1 MPRDCFYEM
10 SARQVKKGHK
20 VDVVTWNRN
29 GHSLEEVVDEGF
41 VIHRLPGLNF
51 SLDGMIR
58 EYPFLPGLPAKIE
71 MLNPDIV
78 HAVSHLFLPSVQ
90 AIRKAKSLGLPC
102 VVSVHGV
109 FAERGVALKL
119 AQFAYLRT
127 LGLGVFRS
135 ADRVVCLT
143 RSDAE
148 EVVRFGCPLEKIR
161 LIPNAVDTELFMP
174 DEDREDC
181 LVVWVGRFVPEKG
194 VQYLVMAAR
203 IVAERSKDV
212 RFLLVGYG
220 PLKARIMKLAR
231 DFGLLDKSI
240 NILGPLSREEI
251 AEILSKASVFSFPS
265 LKEGMPLSV
274 LEAMASAVPVVSSNI
289 PGINDVIIH
298 GENGIL
304 VPPRNPKA
312 LANAIMLLLEDRD
325 LRRKLGQN
333 ARQLMVEKHSWNL
346 VTEKTEE
353 VYNEAIGKAEK
364 S

>member
-1 MPRDCFYEM
+1 MPRDYFYEL

-20 VDVVTWNRN
+20 VDVVTWNRD

-58 EYPFLPGLPAKIE
+58 EYPFLPTLPAKIE

-78 HAVSHLFLPSVQ
+78 HAESHLFLPSVQ

-109 FAERGVALKL
+109 FADRGFSVNLT
-119 AQFAYLRT
+119 QFAYLHT
-127 LGLGVFRS
+127 LGLKVFRD
-135 ADRVVCLT
+135 ADKVICLT
-143 RSDAE
+143 KSDAK
-148 EVVRFGCPLEKIR
+148 EVIRFGCPSEKIR
-161 LIPNAVDTELFMP
+161 IVPNAVDTELFRP
-174 DEDREDC
+174 GKDRENS

-194 VQYLVMAAR
+194 VEYLVMAAR

-220 PLKARIMKLAR
+220 PLKARIMKLVR
-231 DFGLLDKSI
+231 DFGLFGKSI
-240 NILGPLSREEI
+240 YILGPLSREEI

-274 LEAMASAVPVVSSNI
+274 LEAMASAVPVVGSNI

-304 VPPRNPKA
+304 VPPRNPEA
-312 LANAIMLLLEDRD
+312 LANTIMLLLQNRG

-333 ARQLMVEKHSWNL
+333 ARQLMIEKYSWN
-346 VTEKTEE
+346 VVIEKIERI
-353 VYNEAIGKAEK
+353 YNEAIEEAEK

>member
-1 MPRDCFYEM
+1 MPRDYFYEL
-10 SARQVKKGHK
+10 SARQVKKGHE
-20 VDVVTWNRN
+20 VDVITWNRN

-78 HAVSHLFLPSVQ
+78 HAESHLFFSSVQ

-102 VVSVHGV
+102 VISVHGV
-109 FAERGVALKL
+109 FAERRFALNL
-119 AQFAYLRT
+119 AQLAYLRT

-143 RSDAE
+143 RSEAE
-148 EVVRFGCPLEKIR
+148 EVVRFGCPSEKIR

-174 DEDREDC
+174 CEDREDC

-203 IVAERSKDV
+203 IVAERRKDV

-220 PLKARIMKLAR
+220 PLKARIMKLAQ

-240 NILGPLSREEI
+240 YILGPLSREEI

-274 LEAMASAVPVVSSNI
+274 LESMASAVPVVGSNI
-289 PGINDVIIH
+289 PGINDVIIN

-304 VPPRNPKA
+304 VPPRNPEA
-312 LANAIMLLLEDRD
+312 LANAIMLLLEDRG

-333 ARQLMVEKHSWNL
+333 ARRLMIEKYSWD
-346 VTEKTEE
+346 VITEKIEK
-353 VYNEAIGKAEK
+353 VYADASEMF
-364 S
+364 SQT